1 MSGCSR
7 QYRKALEC
15 KCVVKAEPLKMLWI
29 VTDSAT
35 QKKLFNLVAAEAV
48 ILLRPH
54 GNKLYDGMIE
64 WP

>member
-1 MSGCSR
+1 
-7 QYRKALEC
+7 
-15 KCVVKAEPLKMLWI
+15 VKAEPLNMFWT

-35 QKKLFNLVAAEAV
+35 QKKLFKLVAAEPV

-54 GNKLYDGMIE
+54 GNKLYDGTIE

>member
-1 MSGCSR
+1 
-7 QYRKALEC
+7 
-15 KCVVKAEPLKMLWI
+15 MLWI
-29 VTDSAT
+29 VTNSAT

-54 GNKLYDGMIE
+54 GNKLYDGTIE

>member
-35 QKKLFNLVAAEAV
+35 QKKLFNLVAA
-48 ILLRPH
+48 
-54 GNKLYDGMIE
+54 
-64 WP
+64 